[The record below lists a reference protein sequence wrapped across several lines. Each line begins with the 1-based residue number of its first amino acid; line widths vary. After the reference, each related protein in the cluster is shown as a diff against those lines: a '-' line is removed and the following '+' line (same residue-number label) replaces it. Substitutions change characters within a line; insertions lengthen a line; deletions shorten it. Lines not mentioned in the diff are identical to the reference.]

1 MMLEVIGIHSGYG
14 QIRVI
19 HDISLRVEKGE
30 VVVILG
36 PNGAGKSTLIRT
48 ISLLMPCQP
57 GKILYDGKDITHMTT
72 EQVVR
77 MGMVQVPEGRR
88 LFKTLSVYENLFL
101 GHYIKYNALEP
112 AKREE
117 LFNSVYTLLP
127 VLYER
132 RQQDAGTLSGGE
144 QQMLAIGRALM
155 AEPKLLLM
163 DEPFLGLAPLVI
175 NNICTLVEKLRERG
189 LTILMVEQNARAS
202 LKLAQRAYLL
212 ELGRIV
218 AEKKAAELSDDE
230 YVRSVYLGR

>member
-1 MMLEVIGIHSGYG
+1 MLEAVSINSGYG
-14 QIRVI
+14 PIRVI
-19 HDISLRVEKGE
+19 HDVSLRVEKGE

-48 ISLLMPCQP
+48 ISRLMFCQP
-57 GKILYDGKDITHMTT
+57 GQILYDGKDVTRMTT

-88 LFKTLSVYENLFL
+88 LFRTLSVYENLFL
-101 GHYIKYNALEP
+101 GHYIKYRALGQ
-112 AKREE
+112 KRREE
-117 LFNSVYTLLP
+117 LFNSVYELLP
-127 VLYER
+127 ILYER

-155 AEPKLLLM
+155 AEPRLLLV

-175 NNICTLVEKLRERG
+175 NHICTLVEKLRARE

-202 LKLAQRAYLL
+202 LKFAQRAYLL

>member
-1 MMLEVIGIHSGYG
+1 MLEVISINSGYG
-14 QIRVI
+14 PIRVI
-19 HDISLRVEKGE
+19 HDVSLRVEKGE

-48 ISLLMPCQP
+48 LSRLMFCQP
-57 GKILYDGKDITHMTT
+57 GRILYDGKDITRMTT

-88 LFKTLSVYENLFL
+88 LFRTLSVYENLFL
-101 GHYIKYNALEP
+101 GHYIKYNTLDAK
-112 AKREE
+112 KREE
-117 LFNSVYTLLP
+117 LFNSVYELLP
-127 VLYER
+127 ILRER

-175 NNICTLVEKLRERG
+175 NNICTLIEKLRERE

-202 LKLAQRAYLL
+202 LKFAQRAYLL

>member
-1 MMLEVIGIHSGYG
+1 MLEVINANSGYG
-14 QIRVI
+14 QIRVL
-19 HDISLRVEKGE
+19 HDVSLRVEKSE

-48 ISLLMPCQP
+48 ISRLMFCQP
-57 GKILYDGKDITHMTT
+57 GRIVYDGTDITKMTV

-101 GHYIKYNALEP
+101 GHYIKYNTLE
-112 AKREE
+112 AAGREE
-117 LFNSVYTLLP
+117 LFNSVYQLLP
-127 VLYER
+127 ILYER

-155 AEPKLLLM
+155 AEPRLLLM

-175 NNICTLVEKLRERG
+175 NNICTLIEKLRERG

-212 ELGRIV
+212 ELGRII

>member
-1 MMLEVIGIHSGYG
+1 MLEAVSINSGYG
-14 QIRVI
+14 PIRVI
-19 HDISLRVEKGE
+19 HDVSLRVEKGE

-48 ISLLMPCQP
+48 ISRLMFCHP
-57 GKILYDGKDITHMTT
+57 GRILYDGEDVTRMTT

-88 LFKTLSVYENLFL
+88 LFRTLSVYENLFL
-101 GHYIKYNALEP
+101 GHYIKYRALGP
-112 AKREE
+112 KRREE
-117 LFNSVYTLLP
+117 LFNSVYELLP
-127 VLYER
+127 ILYER

-155 AEPKLLLM
+155 AEPRLLMM

-175 NNICTLVEKLRERG
+175 NHICTLVEKLRARE

-202 LKLAQRAYLL
+202 LKFAQRAYLL

>member
-1 MMLEVIGIHSGYG
+1 MLEVQSINSGYG

-19 HDISLRVEKGE
+19 HDVSLGVEKGE

-48 ISLLMPCQP
+48 ISRLMFCQP
-57 GKILYDGKDITHMTT
+57 GRILYDGKDITKMTT

-88 LFKTLSVYENLFL
+88 LFGTLSVYENLFL
-101 GHYIKYNALEP
+101 GHYINYNALE
-112 AKREE
+112 AKKRED
-117 LFNSVYTLLP
+117 LFNSVYELLP
-127 VLYER
+127 ILYER

-144 QQMLAIGRALM
+144 QQMVAIGRALM
-155 AEPKLLLM
+155 AEPKLMLM

-175 NNICTLVEKLRERG
+175 NNICTLIEKLRERG

-218 AEKKAAELSDDE
+218 SEKKAAELSDDE

>member
-1 MMLEVIGIHSGYG
+1 MLEAIGIHSGYG
-14 QIRVI
+14 AIRVI
-19 HDISLRVEKGE
+19 HDVSLKVEKGE

-48 ISLLMPCQP
+48 LSRLMFCQP
-57 GKILYDGKDITHMTT
+57 GRILYDGQDITRMTT

-88 LFKTLSVYENLFL
+88 LFRTLSVYENLFL
-101 GHYIKYNALEP
+101 GHYIKYNTLDAQ
-112 AKREE
+112 KREE
-117 LFNSVYTLLP
+117 LFNSVYDLLP
-127 VLYER
+127 ILYER

-163 DEPFLGLAPLVI
+163 DEPFLGLAPLII
-175 NNICTLVEKLRERG
+175 NHICALIEKLRERG

-218 AEKKAAELSDDE
+218 AEKKAADLKDDE

>member
-1 MMLEVIGIHSGYG
+1 MLEVINANSGYG

-19 HDISLRVEKGE
+19 HDVSLRVEERE

-48 ISLLMPCQP
+48 ISRLMFCQP
-57 GKILYDGKDITHMTT
+57 GRIVYDGMDITKMTT

-101 GHYIKYNALEP
+101 GHFIKYSTLDT

-117 LFNSVYTLLP
+117 LFNSVYQLLP
-127 VLYER
+127 ILHER

-175 NNICTLVEKLRERG
+175 INICTLIEKLRERG

-218 AEKKAAELSDDE
+218 GEKKAAELSDDE